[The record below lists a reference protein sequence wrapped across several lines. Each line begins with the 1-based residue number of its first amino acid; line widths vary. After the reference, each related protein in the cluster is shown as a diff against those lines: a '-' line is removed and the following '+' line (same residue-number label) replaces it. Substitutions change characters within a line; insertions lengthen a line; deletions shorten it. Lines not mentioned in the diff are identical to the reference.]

1 MLWYSFTQFLLI
13 LIRQVY
19 TRWQVVRGQSANVI
33 PRKLVEFLSWKETM
47 STDNTGKYYSVV
59 YIANKRM
66 ITLVDFVRDSEV
78 KTQYVT
84 EDLTVGP
91 GLQ

>member
-1 MLWYSFTQFLLI
+1 
-13 LIRQVY
+13 
-19 TRWQVVRGQSANVI
+19 
-33 PRKLVEFLSWKETM
+33 
-47 STDNTGKYYSVV
+47 
-59 YIANKRM
+59 M

-91 GLQ
+91 GLQKVTALYSFKPNLLKRKLIKLF